1 MIRGHRAYA
10 EINGRIESLR
20 GQVAAHARRM
30 GVLSARIEQLHAEEA
45 RHAAALAKV
54 RLDAVQAR
62 EAGEVLGRAE
72 RIAAEEMSRWQSAL
86 DAVES
91 GLVASQARQDALE
104 RQREDLATAVAA
116 RQDQRARLA
125 AAVRGRH
132 GDDPQWRALSE
143 REQALASQAALALE
157 KAGIAESDRV
167 DKGRPYERDP
177 LFTYLWLRGYGGPD
191 YRAGGLVRMLDG
203 WIARRVGWT
212 VAARDYRLLIALPLH
227 LAEHARRLE
236 AERAAAHAALLGRE
250 AQLLSDAGDAE
261 LASAQAEDEARLAGL
276 LPALAAEE
284 ASHAGLLAR
293 RAELAQ
299 GGDEFTRRALETLQ
313 AAVAGVPAERLAQ
326 AASGTARLDDDHHA
340 AAIAALREQRS
351 GLDRELALARGEHAG
366 ALAALDRVEALRRR
380 FRQSGYDHR
389 DSELDDGLD
398 WTGLLDGVLRGA
410 LELARAWEQV
420 AGHQRFKVAKGMR
433 VPEGVFDD
441 GRRRD

>member
-54 RLDAVQAR
+54 RLDAVHAR

-72 RIAAEEMSRWQSAL
+72 RIAADEMARWQAAL
-86 DAVES
+86 EAVET
-91 GLVASQARQDALE
+91 GLGASQARQEALE
-104 RQREDLATAVAA
+104 RQRETLAAAIAA
-116 RQDQRARLA
+116 RQDERARLA

-132 GDDPQWRALSE
+132 GDDPHWRALSE
-143 REQALASQAALALE
+143 REQALASQAALARE
-157 KAGIAESDRV
+157 KAELAQADRV
-167 DKGRPYERDP
+167 EKGRPYEQDP
-177 LFTYLWLRGYGGPD
+177 VFAYLWRRGYGGPE
-191 YRAGGLVRMLDG
+191 YRAGGVVRLLDG
-203 WIARRVGWT
+203 WLARRVGWP
-212 VAARDYRLLIALPLH
+212 VAARDYRLLTALPLH
-227 LAEHARRLE
+227 LAGHARRLE
-236 AERAAAHAALLGRE
+236 AERAAAHAALLERE
-250 AQLLSDAGDAE
+250 TQLLDDAGDAG
-261 LASAQAEDEARLAGL
+261 LAAAQAADEARLAAL

-284 ASHAGLLAR
+284 AGHAGLLAR

-299 GGDEFTRRALETLQ
+299 GGDEFTRRALEALQ

-326 AASGTARLDDDHHA
+326 AAGGTERLDDDHHA
-340 AAIAALREQRS
+340 AAIAALREQRT
-351 GLDRELALARGEHAG
+351 GLDRELAQVRGEHAG

-398 WTGLLDGVLRGA
+398 WNGLLDGVLRGA
-410 LELARAWEQV
+410 MELARAWEQV
-420 AGHQRFKVAKGMR
+420 AGHQRFRVAKGMR
-433 VPEGVFDD
+433 VPDGVFDD